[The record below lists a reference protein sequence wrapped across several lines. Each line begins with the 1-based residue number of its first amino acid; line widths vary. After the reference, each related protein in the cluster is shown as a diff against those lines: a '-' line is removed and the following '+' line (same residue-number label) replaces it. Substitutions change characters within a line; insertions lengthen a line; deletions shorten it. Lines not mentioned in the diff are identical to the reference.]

1 MEVALDF
8 GDNDRINYQ
17 EEEEEE
23 SFPSGFPE
31 TDVTLVVE
39 EQKFHVSR
47 AVLSQHSPV
56 FKAMFN
62 GHFKEST
69 EKEIV
74 LEDKKAEHFKE
85 FLKSFYPN
93 MKYSLTGKKM
103 FKFIRVNQTF
113 IVFLRNLITFSWEK
127 CVSNVVTVYFS
138 WFTHACM

>member
-1 MEVALDF
+1 MEVALDI

-23 SFPSGFPE
+23 TFPSGFPE

-39 EQKFHVSR
+39 DQKFHVSR

-56 FKAMFN
+56 FNAMFN

-93 MKYSLTGKKM
+93 MKYSLTGKKCL
-103 FKFIRVNQTF
+103 N
-113 IVFLRNLITFSWEK
+113 S
-127 CVSNVVTVYFS
+127 
-138 WFTHACM
+138 

>member
-1 MEVALDF
+1 MEVALDI

-23 SFPSGFPE
+23 TFPSGFPE

-74 LEDKKAEHFKE
+74 LEDKKAEQFKE

-103 FKFIRVNQTF
+103 FKFIRVNETF
-113 IVFLRNLITFSWEK
+113 IVFLRHLITFSWGK
-127 CVSNVVTVYFS
+127 CVSDLS
-138 WFTHACM
+138 QKIL